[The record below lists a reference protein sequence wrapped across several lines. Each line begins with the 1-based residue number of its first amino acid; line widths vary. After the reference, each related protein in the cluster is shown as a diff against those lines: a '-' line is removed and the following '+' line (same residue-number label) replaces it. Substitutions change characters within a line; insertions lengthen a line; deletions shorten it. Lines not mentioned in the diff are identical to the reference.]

1 MNKGL
6 TLVTALL
13 VSPACIGAGP
23 AGDIV
28 SFACSQAI
36 ASALQF
42 IEKEKLEIN
51 LKMEDGEM
59 ICIGPVGGKI
69 ILRVQ
74 TPEMEPANKKHYFNI
89 DAENYSVIKHSFS
102 Q

>member
-1 MNKGL
+1 MNKAFA
-6 TLVTALL
+6 LVTALM
-13 VSPACIGAGP
+13 VSPACNGAGP
-23 AGDIV
+23 AGEIV
-28 SFACSQAI
+28 SLACSQAI

-42 IEKEKLEIN
+42 IVKEKLEIN
-51 LKMEDGEM
+51 LQMEGGEM

-69 ILRVQ
+69 ILRIQ
-74 TPEMEPANKKHYFNI
+74 TPEMEPTTKKHYFNI